1 MAKLTIS
8 VELDT
13 NDANDLAIG
22 SKLSEVLDV
31 LEAGTTKTTAKATAP
46 TKAEEEDAP
55 EEKPKRK
62 RRSAAEIE
70 ADKKAAAKA
79 KAEDDEEGEAPK
91 SSRRGSSSTTAK
103 KKDGDDLEAIMDEG
117 RAIMAKVIE
126 DFRDDVKAEFKYYG
140 VKTISDFKDKEDLL
154 EFIDFLKE
162 LESELGGAE
171 EEEEEEAPRRRR
183 R

>member
-13 NDANDLAIG
+13 NDANDLVIG

-46 TKAEEEDAP
+46 SKAEEDAP

-79 KAEDDEEGEAPK
+79 KAEEEEEEEAPK
-91 SSRRGSSSTTAK
+91 SSRRGSASTTAK
-103 KKDGDDLEAIMDEG
+103 KRDGDDLEAIMDEG

-162 LESELGGAE
+162 LESELGEAE